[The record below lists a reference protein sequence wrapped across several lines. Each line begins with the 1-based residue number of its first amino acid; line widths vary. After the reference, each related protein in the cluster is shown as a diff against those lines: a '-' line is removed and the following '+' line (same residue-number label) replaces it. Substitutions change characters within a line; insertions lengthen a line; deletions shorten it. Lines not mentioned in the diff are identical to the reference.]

1 LTSSRSLQRPRS
13 KRAHDKVV
21 EAAIE
26 LLAENGIEGTSIDAI
41 AAVSGVS
48 KATIYKHWADKNAL
62 CLEAIGR
69 VHGLDLDRPKFESG
83 NLLQDIID
91 FLNQRPPAEF
101 SKQRERLMPH
111 VVGYAASN
119 PEFGKAWRSM
129 VLDPSRAQ
137 LTELVGR
144 GISEGRFAADL
155 DVTLAIA
162 MLMGP
167 IMYTKIFGSCT
178 SVPKN
183 LAESVAG
190 AFWRAFARSS
200 AADSRR

>member
-1 LTSSRSLQRPRS
+1 MTSTRPFERPRS

-21 EAAIE
+21 DAAIE
-26 LLAENGIEGTSIDAI
+26 LLAEHGIEGTSIDAI

-69 VHGLDLDRPKFESG
+69 VHGLDLERPSFASG
-83 NLLQDIID
+83 DLLQDITD
-91 FLNQRPPAEF
+91 FLSQRPPAKF

-111 VVGYAASN
+111 VVGYAARN

-129 VLDPSRAQ
+129 VIDPSRAQ
-137 LTELVGR
+137 LVDLVRR
-144 GISEGRFAADL
+144 GVSQGYLPADL
-155 DVTLAIA
+155 DVNLAIA

-167 IMYTKIFGSCT
+167 MMYTKIFGSCS
-178 SVPKN
+178 SVPEN

-190 AFWRAFARSS
+190 AFWRAFANV
-200 AADSRR
+200 SRR